1 MRDDAE
7 SLLTAAKEMP
17 PELLPMLLGDIEVVR
32 CTAMARLTAPAP
44 AQVPGP
50 DELLDVEE
58 AARRLNVT
66 VDHLYRHSADY
77 SFTRRLANKVRFSAL
92 GLDDWIR
99 RKGGLTERRQEVAPS
114 VVKPLAR
121 RKSR

>member
-17 PELLPMLLGDIEVVR
+17 PELLPMLLGEIEVVR

-44 AQVPGP
+44 AQASGL

-58 AARRLNVT
+58 AAQRLNVT
-66 VDHLYRHSADY
+66 VDHLYRHSDDY
-77 SFTRRLANKVRFSAL
+77 AFTRRIANKLRFSAL

-99 RKGGLTERRQEVAPS
+99 RKGGVTARRQEGTLS
-114 VVKPLAR
+114 VVKPKVR
-121 RKSR
+121 GKSR